1 MFLASLHKFYRDQH
15 SQSTLWQIKM
25 LLVFAFGTS
34 ILAREAGKS
43 GPAGAALFGS
53 AVEALPDPHRL
64 RQDPI
69 VSIEVLCMLAL
80 FMQAM
85 DMRRAAYDHVRMKS
99 RFIKHRGANAS
110 FRLDKLCE
118 SA

>member
-1 MFLASLHKFYRDQH
+1 
-15 SQSTLWQIKM
+15 M

-43 GPAGAALFGS
+43 GPAGAAYFGR

-69 VSIEVLCMLAL
+69 VSIEILCMLAL

-85 DMRRAAYDHVRMKS
+85 DMRRAAYDHVC
-99 RFIKHRGANAS
+99 IT
-110 FRLDKLCE
+110 FRPVKNQRR
-118 SA
+118 